1 MFLFPFFRALR
12 ENKSLPREETRT
24 RDSCKGSCDDDVF
37 LIFSYIKKTKR
48 TTDKHQKFETV
59 SESRNRG
66 CFVINGCLFFYWPIT
81 TTTFDDFTFVVLT
94 RYATVTPASTAF
106 KCYGVLTPDLS
117 LVWSERS

>member
-1 MFLFPFFRALR
+1 MM
-12 ENKSLPREETRT
+12 T
-24 RDSCKGSCDDDVF
+24 
-37 LIFSYIKKTKR
+37 FSSYFHILKKQKKKT
-48 TTDKHQKFETV
+48 TDQHQKFETV

-66 CFVINGCLFFYWPIT
+66 RFVINGCLFLLNPRKYWPIT